1 MDKNVAELEKWG
13 FPLQELY
20 RMALQFY
27 KRMQKIPQLNFI
39 NINWLFL
46 PFLLL

>member
-1 MDKNVAELEKWG
+1 MEKSPAELEKWG

-27 KRMQKIPQLNFI
+27 KRMQELKILIRSNQN
-39 NINWLFL
+39 
-46 PFLLL
+46 

>member
-27 KRMQKIPQLNFI
+27 KRMQKRKKIDKYHN
-39 NINWLFL
+39 
-46 PFLLL
+46 